1 MIEEAGPSSFVC
13 AGNCS
18 RAVTEQL
25 PGRVKESL
33 LFKLCFGSADGLV
46 QSLTAGQLNDD

>member
-1 MIEEAGPSSFVC
+1 MTEEAGPCNFAC

-18 RAVTEQL
+18 CAIIEQL
-25 PGRVKESL
+25 SVRVKESL
-33 LFKLCFGSADGLV
+33 LFKLFGSADV